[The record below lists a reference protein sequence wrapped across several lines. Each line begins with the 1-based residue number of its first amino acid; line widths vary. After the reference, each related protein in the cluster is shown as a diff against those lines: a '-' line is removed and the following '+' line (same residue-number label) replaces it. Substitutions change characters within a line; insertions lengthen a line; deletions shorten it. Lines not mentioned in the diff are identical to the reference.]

1 MSFPTQP
8 FRDEHAELLVHIDQ
22 IRQVARELGR
32 VSPEERRTMV
42 TRVLGF
48 LRGTLLPHAEAE
60 EAVLYPEWARLVGA
74 PDASAPM
81 IHDHQAIASYT
92 NELGHADVEDLER
105 VRELLYGLHA
115 LISVHFRKEEDLQL
129 PLLDAHPEVAE
140 EILKR
145 MSAHAHHAH

>member
-1 MSFPTQP
+1 M
-8 FRDEHAELLVHIDQ
+8 
-22 IRQVARELGR
+22 VAR
-32 VSPEERRTMV
+32 
-42 TRVLGF
+42 VLDF

-81 IHDHQAIASYT
+81 IHDHQAIAAYT
-92 NELGHADVEDLER
+92 NELGHADLEDLER

-129 PLLDAHPEVAE
+129 PLLDAHPEVAD

-145 MSAHAHHAH
+145 MSAHAHHAY